1 MPPQPTT
8 SANDL
13 YKHVQT
19 VGSQAQ
25 AGGGHLVAGCLHFFG
40 EISTEQRMAG
50 SLANSPTGAGQRR
63 NVANDVVCL
72 CILSGSVRSDPLMM
86 SEEQE

>member
-50 SLANSPTGAGQRR
+50 SLANSPTGGRPRR
-63 NVANDVVCL
+63 NAVNDVFSIYTLVGK
-72 CILSGSVRSDPLMM
+72 GS
-86 SEEQE
+86 E